1 MADEK
6 ESGGIDG
13 LDDLLEGVFE
23 SQDETLLKEKEDKIK
38 REAESRIRELESEK
52 RRIEG
57 QEREAR
63 RQKEEQEREKEE
75 QERDKREK
83 EGKKFEK
90 DRPLKEK
97 IADLVDYVF
106 GKSYFGKYTQFRS
119 MFFRFISWPF
129 SIPFN
134 LIDEDDE
141 SFVGAIAKAIIGWL
155 IPLVI
160 PSLLII
166 AGYSRGSLI
175 DLDIGPKIFLIVLHL
190 DYAIATAVYR
200 YRNIYIVFALPT
212 CLFCFLIWP
221 FYPFV
226 AVGILLF
233 YPLFLMGKWEFVL
246 GVIFLAIIY
255 YTG

>member
-1 MADEK
+1 MTDEK
-6 ESGGIDG
+6 GSGGIDG
-13 LDDLLEGVFE
+13 LDDLLGGVFD
-23 SQDETLLKEKEDKIK
+23 SQDETLLKEQEETIK
-38 REAESRIRELESEK
+38 REFESRRREIESEQ
-52 RRIEG
+52 RRIE
-57 QEREAR
+57 ERERETR
-63 RQKEEQEREKEE
+63 RQKEEQERDE
-75 QERDKREK
+75 REK
-83 EGKKFEK
+83 ERKKFEK
-90 DRPLKEK
+90 DRPLKER

-106 GKSYFGKYTQFRS
+106 GKSYFGKYTQFRR

-134 LIDEDDE
+134 IIHEDDD

-233 YPLFLMGKWEFVL
+233 YPLFLMGKWVFVL